1 MTALATV
8 IIPVSPEHTHTVAH
22 AIASAQAQTLP
33 VDVLVIVDD
42 ERRGTAWARNRGI
55 EQVTTEFVV
64 FLDADDTLMPT
75 FLERCWQA
83 FQQTKRYIYTDFIDQ
98 HGRLYAMPECAWV
111 NDQWHGVTAL
121 IPTAWV
127 RAVDGFDETL
137 RTGGE
142 DSEFFL
148 HLCTTGHCGARL
160 PEPLFVYTNA
170 PDTRSKRWF
179 ASPER
184 QAFDRM
190 IEDRYIAKGK
200 TAMGCCTEPATPLED
215 PNHAAPD
222 KVLAR
227 PRWVGNRKE
236 RGQATGTFYPP
247 ADHSVIIEIDPRDA
261 AARPDHWEVVVRP
274 VPVAPPAPVF
284 QPYVPSV
291 QTVATVST
299 PPLQQLAQRVLHVMP
314 PPPLVIP
321 PAPAQVVPTQPDF
334 ERIKRVTASKVLDT
348 HADALG
354 NPYDI
359 EFKGLG
365 ALIQSGHVPPRSNDG
380 GWTRDEST
388 GAEYKTVNIEYV
400 TPVGDWLPGYASVSP
415 MPLSKSTTDPVF
427 VFPDTDY
434 PSYTDV
440 KRLVELSGFEATTVS
455 EADWFE
461 EANTYIVL
469 SPEQPYAF
477 FAPPAA
483 HTIWWSLEYGGEYEP
498 KFEPEFTEF
507 FDELWAS
514 DPTWAKAHN
523 AKFVVMGSHPRLAD
537 AIRELV
543 VNTKQYDYVQ
553 LAYQTPRRQRVDM
566 QLAELSTPKN
576 PYPGY
581 GVERDE
587 QLVNAKLM
595 LHVHQHDTVAAIA
608 PQRFALAAAY
618 KLPLI
623 CESVPDA
630 GAYAQYATFVD
641 YQFLNAE
648 VRSRLAMMQMGY
660 PQEGG
665 NQLHQWLCV
674 EHAFRMSV
682 EQALKS

>member
-1 MTALATV
+1 MTALATI
-8 IIPVSPEHTHTVAH
+8 IIPVSPEHMHTVAH

-33 VDVLVIVDD
+33 VDVLVITDD

-83 FQQTKRYIYTDFIDQ
+83 FQQTGRYIYTDFIDQ
-98 HGRLYAMPECAWV
+98 HGKLYAMPECAWV

-170 PDTRSKRWF
+170 PDTRSKRWH

-184 QAFDRM
+184 LAFDRM

-215 PNHAAPD
+215 PNNAAPD

-274 VPVAPPAPVF
+274 VPVAPPPPVF
-284 QPYVPSV
+284 QPYVPPV
-291 QTVATVST
+291 QTVMPSST
-299 PPLQQLAQRVLHVMP
+299 PPLQQLGQRVLQIKP
-314 PPPLVIP
+314 PPPP
-321 PAPAQVVPTQPDF
+321 PVQPPPPAQVVPTQPNVGKIT
-334 ERIKRVTASKVLDT
+334 RLAQLVA
-348 HADALG
+348 
-354 NPYDI
+354 
-359 EFKGLG
+359 
-365 ALIQSGHVPPRSNDG
+365 PRSNDG
-380 GWTRDEST
+380 GWRSDHFDTVEYQAPVVLPPAETVRRAMPALKRT
-388 GAEYKTVNIEYV
+388 G
-400 TPVGDWLPGYASVSP
+400 
-415 MPLSKSTTDPVF
+415 DPVF

-440 KRLVELSGFEATTVS
+440 RTLVQLSGFEARKPS
-455 EADWFE
+455 EFNINEWEDAS
-461 EANTYIVL
+461 NTFIIL
-469 SPEQPYAF
+469 SPEQPHATLN
-477 FAPPAA
+477 PDIESS
-483 HTIWWSLEYGGEYEP
+483 HTRARRIWWSLEYGGEYEP
-498 KFEPEFTEF
+498 DLSNWQGEV
-507 FDELWAS
+507 WAS

-523 AKFVVMGSHPRLAD
+523 AKMVVMGSHADLAPSK
-537 AIRELV
+537 AAWIQRH
-543 VNTKQYDYVQ
+543 YDVTM
-553 LAYQTPRRQRVDM
+553 LAYMTPRREKVKL
-566 QLAELSTPKN
+566 QLSDLAWDEMI
-576 PYPGY
+576 YPGY
-581 GVERDE
+581 DTAREL
-587 QLVNAKLM
+587 QLMRSRLM
-595 LHVHQHDTVAAIA
+595 LHVHQRDDVAAIA
-608 PQRFALAAAY
+608 PQRIALAAAY

-630 GAYAQYATFVD
+630 GAYGQVIPFVA
-641 YQFLNAE
+641 YEHLNAE
-648 VRSRLAMMQMGY
+648 VRSRLAMMEMGY

-665 NQLHQWLCV
+665 NQLYQWLCV
-674 EHAFRMSV
+674 EHTFRMSV
-682 EQALKS
+682 EQALK